1 VAQFLHPVTEQS
13 GSDLKPQAVDEGT
26 FKGNTGAIGG
36 TVTDQTGAAI
46 AEPPLRSR
54 PARRR
59 GNDGQDIGQR
69 SYLVR
74 DLAPAS
80 TPCAW
85 NRPDSRALCSTRFTS
100 PGLPDRRGCGDEGG
114 RDGRGGSGECVQ
126 VMNQTESAQ
135 VVSKGR
141 EPAEIEK
148 RIVAGPNGRAAITES
163 TFTPRLRHV
172 FEETAFWAPSLET
185 DAGGRASLH
194 FNLPTA

>member
-1 VAQFLHPVTEQS
+1 MAE
-13 GSDLKPQAVDEGT
+13 AVQV
-26 FKGNTGAIGG
+26 NA
-36 TVTDQTGAAI
+36 
-46 AEPPLRSR
+46 
-54 PARRR
+54 
-59 GNDGQDIGQR
+59 
-69 SYLVR
+69 
-74 DLAPAS
+74 
-80 TPCAW
+80 
-85 NRPDSRALCSTRFTS
+85 
-100 PGLPDRRGCGDEGG
+100 
-114 RDGRGGSGECVQ
+114 VQ

-194 FNLPTA
+194 FNLPDSLTTWKLHALASTVDGRIGALDQTFRTFQPFFVDLDAPQVLPWETRSRSRSICATTRLTLWRCRSP